1 MGDKSNRTSRFL
13 KAHPRCCFCGGAAEA
28 TTIDHVPARTFFWKR
43 EGPEGFEFPACQS
56 CQSAT
61 RIDELVFG
69 FYARLMDR
77 DDRRYDE
84 RDASR
89 LLAGVMNNAPSL
101 LPKLD
106 LSQRLKRRALQD
118 YGIDIPRG
126 DFLED
131 VPLAGVP
138 TEFHSAAT
146 IVGRKL
152 ALATRYKE
160 LASIAEPDCRVL
172 VRWNQLQIP
181 AGADL
186 FSQLEKILPHRTFG
200 ARVNTDIGDQF
211 PMRGPSMSQSSCSR
225 YARSFAVR

>member
-131 VPLAGVP
+131 VPLAGLP

-160 LASIAEPDCRVL
+160 FGIHCRARLQGACSMEPTSNSRGRGSVFTTRKNPPAQDVWCARKHRYRRSVFL
-172 VRWNQLQIP
+172 CVGLQ
-181 AGADL
+181 
-186 FSQLEKILPHRTFG
+186 
-200 ARVNTDIGDQF
+200 
-211 PMRGPSMSQSSCSR
+211 
-225 YARSFAVR
+225 